1 MVLDKCS
8 WYETRTWH
16 IPWRQGKVI
25 VPELSQYCRIYRNMV
40 ENNLGTKNQCLVVGV
55 YAEFA
60 AVVVFAVVVEVVV
73 EIVVKVVVVVVVKE
87 LVFSSRYHSILV
99 NMTYF

>member
-1 MVLDKCS
+1 
-8 WYETRTWH
+8 
-16 IPWRQGKVI
+16 
-25 VPELSQYCRIYRNMV
+25 MV

-55 YAEFA
+55 YAGFA
-60 AVVVFAVVVEVVV
+60 AVVVVVVVVVVEVVV
-73 EIVVKVVVVVVVKE
+73 IVVKE